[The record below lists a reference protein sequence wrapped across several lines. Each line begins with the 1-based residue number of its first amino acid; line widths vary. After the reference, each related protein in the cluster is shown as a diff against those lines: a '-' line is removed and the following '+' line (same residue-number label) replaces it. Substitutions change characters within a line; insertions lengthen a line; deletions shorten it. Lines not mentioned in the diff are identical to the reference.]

1 MLTADSSGV
10 ERILAAW
17 REHDVA
23 RAIHPTDREAIRA
36 TEAARALVVE
46 LFDRPARDHYNAC
59 ALYGRL
65 LADAGAS
72 PSLAVSTIDGLA
84 RAFADAKVAHDETRI
99 SPARASVAE
108 GYVSAV
114 REGERDSANRTWAY
128 PACVVTLDDETAAVA
143 AGYPD
148 DGDGLAEWAA
158 KIASKLSKAG
168 TRTAVVAGNEAAKRE
183 LSEALKLVGIAV
195 ADRLP
200 QRSWLRL
207 PWKR

>member
-1 MLTADSSGV
+1 MTV

-17 REHDVA
+17 REHDAA
-23 RAIHPTDREAIRA
+23 RAIHPTDRDAIRA

-46 LFDRPARDHYNAC
+46 LFDRPARDLYNAC
-59 ALYGRL
+59 ALLGRL
-65 LADAGAS
+65 LADVGAS

-84 RAFADAKVAHDETRI
+84 RALSDTKTAFDDARI

-108 GYVSAV
+108 GYVSAL
-114 REGERDSANRTWAY
+114 REGERENANATWAY
-128 PACVVTLDDETAAVA
+128 PACAVVLDDETAAIA

-148 DGDGLAEWAA
+148 DGDGLSDWAA

-168 TRTAVVAGNEAAKRE
+168 TRTAIVGGNERAKQE
-183 LSEALKLVGIAV
+183 LGEALKLVGIRV

>member
-1 MLTADSSGV
+1 MTA

-17 REHDVA
+17 REHDA
-23 RAIHPTDREAIRA
+23 TRAIHPSDRAAIEA

-46 LFDRPARDHYNAC
+46 LFDRPARDLYNAC
-59 ALYGRL
+59 ALFGRL

-84 RAFADAKVAHDETRI
+84 RAFADTKTTCDDARI
-99 SPARASVAE
+99 APARASVAE

-114 REGERDSANRTWAY
+114 RDVDRESANRAWGH

-148 DGDGLAEWAA
+148 EGDGLTEWAA

-168 TRTAVVAGNEAAKRE
+168 IKTAVVAGNETARRE
-183 LSEALKLVGIAV
+183 LTSALDLLGITV

-207 PWKR
+207 PWKK

>member
-1 MLTADSSGV
+1 MTA

-17 REHDVA
+17 REHDA
-23 RAIHPTDREAIRA
+23 TRAIHPTDRDAIRV

-46 LFDRPARDHYNAC
+46 LFDRPERDLYNAC
-59 ALYGRL
+59 ALFGRL

-84 RAFADAKVAHDETRI
+84 RAFADTKTAYDDARL

-114 REGERDSANRTWAY
+114 RDGDRADANRAWSY
-128 PACVVTLDDETAAVA
+128 PACVVVIDETTAAVA

-168 TRTAVVAGNEAAKRE
+168 TKTAIVAGNEPATRE
-183 LSEALKLVGIAV
+183 LRSALDLVGIAV

-200 QRSWLRL
+200 RRSWLRL
-207 PWKR
+207 PWNR

>member
-1 MLTADSSGV
+1 MTV

-23 RAIHPTDREAIRA
+23 RAIHPTDRDAIRA
-36 TEAARALVVE
+36 TEAARALVLE
-46 LFDRPARDHYNAC
+46 LFDRPARDLYNAC
-59 ALYGRL
+59 ALLGRL
-65 LADAGAS
+65 LADVGAS

-84 RAFADAKVAHDETRI
+84 RALSDTRTAFDDARI

-114 REGERDSANRTWAY
+114 RDGERENANATWAY
-128 PACVVTLDDETAAVA
+128 PACAVALDEETAAIA

-148 DGDGLAEWAA
+148 DGDGLSEWAA
-158 KIASKLSKAG
+158 KVASKLSKAG
-168 TRTAVVAGNEAAKRE
+168 TRTAIVAGNERARQE
-183 LSEALKLVGIAV
+183 LGEALELVGITV

>member
-1 MLTADSSGV
+1 MTA

-17 REHDVA
+17 REHDVT
-23 RAIHPTDREAIRA
+23 RAIHPADREAIGA

-46 LFDRPARDHYNAC
+46 LFDRPARDLYNAC
-59 ALYGRL
+59 ALLGRL

-84 RAFADAKVAHDETRI
+84 RALEDTKTAFDATRI
-99 SPARASVAE
+99 MSARASVAE

-114 REGERDSANRTWAY
+114 RDAERDTANRTWTY
-128 PACVVTLDDETAAVA
+128 PSCVVALDDETAAVA

-148 DGDGLAEWAA
+148 DGDGLTEWAGR
-158 KIASKLSKAG
+158 IASKLSKAG
-168 TRTAVVAGNEAAKRE
+168 TRTAVVAGNDAAKRE
-183 LSEALKLVGIAV
+183 LDAALKLVGITV
-195 ADRLP
+195 SERLP

>member
-1 MLTADSSGV
+1 MTVD
-10 ERILAAW
+10 RILAAW

-46 LFDRPARDHYNAC
+46 LFDRPARDLYNAC
-59 ALYGRL
+59 ALLGRL

-84 RAFADAKVAHDETRI
+84 RAFADTKTTYDDARV

-114 REGERDSANRTWAY
+114 RDGERDSANRAWSY

-148 DGDGLAEWAA
+148 DGDGLAEWAG
-158 KIASKLSKAG
+158 KVASKLSKAG
-168 TRTAVVAGNEAAKRE
+168 TRTAVLAGNDAAKKE
-183 LSEALKLVGIAV
+183 LADALELVGIAV
-195 ADRLP
+195 VDRLP

>member
-1 MLTADSSGV
+1 MTA

-17 REHDVA
+17 REHDVT
-23 RAIHPTDREAIRA
+23 RAIHPVDREAIRA

-46 LFDRPARDHYNAC
+46 LFDRPARDLYNAC
-59 ALYGRL
+59 ALLGRL

-84 RAFADAKVAHDETRI
+84 RALADTKTAYDDARI
-99 SPARASVAE
+99 GPARASVAE
-108 GYVSAV
+108 GYVSAI
-114 REGERDSANRTWAY
+114 RDVEHESANATWAY
-128 PACVVTLDDETAAVA
+128 PSCVVTLDDETAAVA

-148 DGDGLAEWAA
+148 DGDGLADWAA
-158 KIASKLSKAG
+158 RIASKLSKAG
-168 TRTAVVAGNEAAKRE
+168 TRTAVVAGNETAKRV
-183 LSEALKLVGIAV
+183 LGEALSLVGIAV

-200 QRSWLRL
+200 SRSWLRL

>member
-1 MLTADSSGV
+1 MLNADSS
-10 ERILAAW
+10 ILAAW
-17 REHDVA
+17 REHDVT
-23 RAIHPTDREAIRA
+23 RAIHPADRDAIRA

-46 LFDRPARDHYNAC
+46 LFDRPARDLYNAC
-59 ALYGRL
+59 ALLGRL

-84 RAFADAKVAHDETRI
+84 RALSDTKTAYDDARI
-99 SPARASVAE
+99 GPARASVAE

-114 REGERDSANRTWAY
+114 REGERESANRTWTY
-128 PACVVTLDDETAAVA
+128 PACVVQLDDETTAVA

-148 DGDGLAEWAA
+148 DGDGLQEWAA
-158 KIASKLSKAG
+158 RVASKLSKNGA
-168 TRTAVVAGNEAAKRE
+168 RTVIVAGNDAAKRE
-183 LSEALKLVGIAV
+183 LGEALKLVGITV

>member
-1 MLTADSSGV
+1 MTA

-17 REHDVA
+17 REHDIA
-23 RAIHPTDREAIRA
+23 RAIHPADRDAIRA

-46 LFDRPARDHYNAC
+46 LFDRPARDLYNAC
-59 ALYGRL
+59 ALLGRL

-84 RAFADAKVAHDETRI
+84 RAFVDTKTAFDDTRI
-99 SPARASVAE
+99 APARASVAE

-114 REGERDSANRTWAY
+114 RDGEREQANRAWAH
-128 PACVVTLDDETAAVA
+128 PACVVMLDETTAAVA

-168 TRTAVVAGNEAAKRE
+168 TKTVIVAGNESAKRE
-183 LSEALKLVGIAV
+183 LSSALELVGIAV
-195 ADRLP
+195 ADRLA